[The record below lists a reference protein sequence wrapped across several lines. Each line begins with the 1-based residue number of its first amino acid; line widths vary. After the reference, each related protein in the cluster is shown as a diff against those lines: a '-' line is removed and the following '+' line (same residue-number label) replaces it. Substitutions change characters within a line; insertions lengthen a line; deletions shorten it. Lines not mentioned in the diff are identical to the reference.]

1 MAGFGSGIGGRTLV
15 ANFEM
20 AEVIPE
26 KAVDI
31 LLIVLF

>member
-20 AEVIPE
+20 AEVMPE
-26 KAVDI
+26 KVVDI
-31 LLIVLF
+31 LLVLLF